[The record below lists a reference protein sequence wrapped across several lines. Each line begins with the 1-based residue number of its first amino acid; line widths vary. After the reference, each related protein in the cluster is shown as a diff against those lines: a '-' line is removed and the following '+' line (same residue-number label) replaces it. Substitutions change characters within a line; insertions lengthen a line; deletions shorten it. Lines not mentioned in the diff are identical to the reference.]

1 SHTPQNDIACRRPRY
16 HCAPLSIQLTIHMT
30 VSELSVQTACPR
42 STLTS
47 QIEALVSRLHP
58 PVERE
63 RRHDDRIAIPVLFR
77 LTPLDA
83 NRQPIESQAAIVVGK
98 NISRRGISFFHERPT
113 PYRRAIIELAQPG
126 LGSFAAEIDVKWCR
140 FTRPGWY
147 ESGGRLLR
155 LVSRQLNLAHSS
167 GGPFE
172 VDLAPL
178 EHTLGE

>member
-1 SHTPQNDIACRRPRY
+1 MTNASVATASTASPR
-16 HCAPLSIQLTIHMT
+16 T
-30 VSELSVQTACPR
+30 
-42 STLTS
+42 TLTR
-47 QIEALVSRLHP
+47 QIEALVKRLHP

-63 RRHDDRIAIPVLFR
+63 RRNDDRIAIPVLFR

-83 NRQPIESQAAIVVGK
+83 NHQPIESQAAIVVGK

-126 LGSFAAEIDVKWCR
+126 LGSFAVEIDVNWCR

-147 ESGGRLLR
+147 ESGGRLIR
-155 LVSRQLNLAHSS
+155 LAPRDLLNPRDFAGS
-167 GGPFE
+167 FV

-178 EHTLGE
+178 VRTFGEFDSRGG